1 MGTRFIAIPCK
12 GSTTKMLSWE
22 WEHLKRATET
32 LERDIGDMEDMETLN
47 LPLMALECLLMASL
61 EDMAGLGLPLMVVQI
76 FWGRRVIMCSLLHMA
91 PNLLH
96 MTPNLLHMAHNLLH
110 MTPNLLHMALT
121 FLLMVLGFLL
131 MVHLL
136 LRNHLQLM
144 AVLALVLGRP
154 TSELRRPIC
163 PLATVFLLAMVCRI
177 MHTNLTRVVSHN
189 ILEPTSS
196 NLPTKRLP
204 LLLCPVN

>member
-1 MGTRFIAIPCK
+1 MG
-12 GSTTKMLSWE
+12 
-22 WEHLKRATET
+22 
-32 LERDIGDMEDMETLN
+32 ETLN

-61 EDMAGLGLPLMVVQI
+61 EDMAGVGLPLMVVQI
-76 FWGRRVIMCSLLHMA
+76 FWGRRVIVCSLLHMA

-96 MTPNLLHMAHNLLH
+96 MTPNLLH
-110 MTPNLLHMALT
+110 
-121 FLLMVLGFLL
+121 MVLGFLL

>member
-47 LPLMALECLLMASL
+47 HPLMALECLLMASL

-96 MTPNLLHMAHNLLH
+96 MTPN
-110 MTPNLLHMALT
+110 
-121 FLLMVLGFLL
+121 FLLMVLCFLL

-177 MHTNLTRVVSHN
+177 MHTN
-189 ILEPTSS
+189 
-196 NLPTKRLP
+196 
-204 LLLCPVN
+204 